1 MNRALLIWVIAL
13 IGAGLAFAAME
24 DAWAQT
30 QDPKVAA
37 LEAAHAAQI
46 SADPTEARLL
56 DIRAF
61 RDDFLSEDHAY
72 TPAARAEALRRLDA
86 LKDNAGTVSQAYFEL
101 ELARIVALADNGHT
115 AAFPFLR
122 AAHFNRIP
130 LRLATFGEDFYVV
143 RASPEY
149 ADLLGARLVSID
161 GHDVSEIG
169 TAARSLM
176 GGVAG
181 WRDRY
186 ANYLIESPEQLHAL
200 SLSASSATA
209 TYRFALP
216 RGAERDRRIGASA
229 AAPSAFGFEAG
240 ANRDLLPAAIATQ
253 SDWQTALDPADAPWS
268 LQNPEQRHRW
278 RLAPEING
286 IVIELRQNNN
296 ANDET
301 IAAALTRFDA
311 AIAEHHPRNI
321 ALDMRLN
328 SGGDLNTTRDFVQSL
343 PARVP
348 GRIFVLTS
356 PWTFSA
362 GISTVGYLKQA
373 APDRVTIVGEQV
385 GDRLQFFAEGGL
397 IELPNSHVGLLAA
410 TERHDYVT
418 GCEGFTDCH
427 GNVVRNPIR
436 VATLAPDI
444 AAPWTM
450 EAYRAGRDPGMEA
463 VAAAL
468 R

>member
-37 LEAAHAAQI
+37 LEAERAAQI
-46 SADPTEARLL
+46 GATPAEAHLL
-56 DIRAF
+56 DIAAF
-61 RDDFLSEDHAY
+61 RAGFLAEDRTY
-72 TPAARAEALRRLDA
+72 SPAARGEAIRRLDA
-86 LKDNAGTVSQAYFEL
+86 LKDQSATVSQAYFEL
-101 ELARIVALADNGHT
+101 ELSRIVALADNGHT

-143 RASPEY
+143 RAPPEH

-161 GHDVSEIG
+161 GHSAADVRA
-169 TAARSLM
+169 AARALM
-176 GGVAG
+176 GGVNG

-186 ANYLIESPEQLHAL
+186 ANYVIESPEQLRAL
-200 SLSASSATA
+200 GLASNAETA
-209 TYRFALP
+209 TYRFALTS
-216 RGAERDRRIGASA
+216 GAESERQIAASA
-229 AAPSAFGFEAG
+229 SADAPNFAHG
-240 ANRDLLPAAIATQ
+240 ANRDLLPAPIEAL
-253 SDWQTALDPADAPWS
+253 SGWRTALDPANAPWS
-268 LQNPEQRHRW
+268 LQSPEQRHRW
-278 RLAPEING
+278 RLAPEIDG
-286 IVIELRQNNN
+286 MVIELRQNND
-296 ANDET
+296 AEDET
-301 IAAALTRFDA
+301 IAAALARFEA

-321 ALDMRLN
+321 VLDMRLN
-328 SGGDLNTTRDFVQSL
+328 GGGDLNTTRDFVQAL
-343 PARVP
+343 PTRVP
-348 GRIFVLTS
+348 GRIFALTS

-362 GISTVGYLKQA
+362 AISSVGYLKQA
-373 APDRVTIVGEQV
+373 APDRVTIVGESV
-385 GDRLQFFAEGGL
+385 GDRLNFFSEGD
-397 IELPNSHVGLLAA
+397 IVTLPNSQLLVLYA

-427 GNVVRNPIR
+427 GNVVRHPIR
-436 VATLAPDI
+436 VATLNPDI
-444 AAPWTM
+444 AAPWTI
-450 EAYRAGRDPGMEA
+450 EAYTTGRDPGMEA